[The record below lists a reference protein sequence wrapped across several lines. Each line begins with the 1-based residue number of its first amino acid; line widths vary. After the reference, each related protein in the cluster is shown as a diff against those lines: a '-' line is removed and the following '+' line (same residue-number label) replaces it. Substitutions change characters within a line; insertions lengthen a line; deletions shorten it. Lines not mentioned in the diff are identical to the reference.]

1 MKNTI
6 IIILAIIS
14 LGLIGYIGYTTM
26 SSPDIGSDEAKT
38 KAEKFI
44 NENLLQPG
52 STATISEVSKANGL
66 YKLHLRL
73 PDNSETDAYITKDG
87 QVLFPQA
94 INIEEALQEI
104 SANSQNNN
112 QNPMELQTEIL
123 TEGSGDAVVKT
134 GDTISVDYTGTLE
147 DGTQFDSSIGR
158 EPFSFTIGQ
167 GAVIQGWDQG
177 LLGMKVGEERKLTIP
192 SEMGYGASGSGPIPP
207 NATLIFTVKLISI
220 K

>member
-1 MKNTI
+1 M
-6 IIILAIIS
+6 
-14 LGLIGYIGYTTM
+14 GYIGYTTM
-26 SSPDIGSDEAKT
+26 SADDIGPDEAKT
-38 KAEKFI
+38 KSEKFI
-44 NENLLQPG
+44 NENLMQPG
-52 STATISEVSKANGL
+52 YTATISEISEASGL
-66 YKLHLRL
+66 YKLHLML
-73 PDNSETDAYITKDG
+73 PDNSETDAYMTKDG
-87 QVLFPQA
+87 QILIPQA
-94 INIEEALQEI
+94 INIEEAL
-104 SANSQNNN
+104 NNN
-112 QNPMELQTEIL
+112 QNNQNQMELQTEIL

-134 GDTISVDYTGTLE
+134 GDTITVDYTGTLE